1 MKLQKLVECVP
12 NFSEGRDRAKVA
24 EITAA
29 IRSVR
34 GAWVLDVHS
43 DPDHNRSV
51 VTFAGAPEAVFEAAL
66 AATERAVELIDLND
80 HDGEHPRIG
89 ALDVLPFVPLKD
101 ITMDECVALAHA
113 AGRRIASEFDI
124 PVYFYE
130 RAALRAER
138 RDLADI
144 RRGEFEALRE
154 EIESEPD
161 RTPDAGEARVHAT
174 AGAIAVGARPIL
186 IAYNVNLAS
195 DDIDAARAI
204 ARAVRGRDGGLR
216 YVKALGMRLRNR
228 AQVQVSMNLV
238 NYQATPIHAAFEMV
252 RSEAEA
258 RGIAI
263 SGSEIV
269 GLVPQDALSRAAER
283 YLRIEKGVTNHL
295 LELRLAA
302 AIDESEK
309 KDPAK
314 VPDGPAVSFADR
326 VAERTAAP
334 GGGSVAAHACV
345 LAAALGEMVS
355 RLTLGNDRSSL
366 EHEAREI
373 LTKLEDLRSEMESAV
388 NEDAES
394 YSRVVAA
401 TRLPHST
408 EAERLKRQMA
418 LEQATRGALAVPMR
432 VAESAVTV
440 LELLDELS
448 EIARTRL
455 LSDLAVGAQMGLAAV
470 RGAASIAEANLL
482 EIPDREF
489 VENCRRQVAELVG
502 RGEEIAEGIAELN

>member
-1 MKLQKLVECVP
+1 MKVQKLVECVP

-24 EITAA
+24 EIAAA

-34 GAWVLDVHS
+34 GVWVLDVHS

-51 VTFAGAPEAVFEAAL
+51 ITFAGSPDAVLEGAL
-66 AATERAVELIDLND
+66 AAAERASDLIDLND

-101 ITMDECVALAHA
+101 VTMDECVALAHT
-113 AGRRIASEFDI
+113 AGKRIASDLDI

-130 RAALRAER
+130 RAALRTDR
-138 RDLADI
+138 RELADV

-154 EIESEPD
+154 EIETDPERMPD
-161 RTPDAGEARVHAT
+161 EGEARIHPT

-216 YVKALGMRLRNR
+216 YVKALGMRLRNLN
-228 AQVQVSMNLV
+228 QVQVSMNLV
-238 NYQATPIHAAFEMV
+238 NYQATPVHVAFEMV

-269 GLVPQDALSRAAER
+269 GLVPQDALNRAAQRHLRVER
-283 YLRIEKGVTNHL
+283 DVASHL
-295 LELRLAA
+295 LEVRLAT
-302 AIDESEK
+302 AIAEQEK
-309 KDPAK
+309 KDAPQSRA
-314 VPDGPAVSFADR
+314 GSTISFADR

-334 GGGSVAAHACV
+334 GGGSVAAQACV

-355 RLTLGNDRSSL
+355 RLTLGNERSSQ
-366 EHEAREI
+366 EHEVREI

-388 NEDAES
+388 GDDAES
-394 YSRVVAA
+394 YGRVLTAA
-401 TRLPHST
+401 KLPHTT

-418 LEQATRGALAVPMR
+418 LEQATRGAVAVPMR
-432 VAESAVTV
+432 VVKSAVTV

-448 EIARTRL
+448 EIARSQL

-470 RGAASIAEANLL
+470 RGAACIAEANLL
-482 EIPDREF
+482 DIPDVEF
-489 VENCRRQVAELVG
+489 VDNCRRQLAELVG
-502 RGEEIAEGIAELN
+502 RGEEIAEGIAELS